1 MIYSN
6 YQLHHHRCLQTF
18 FSSSFPCFNYNII
31 ILFYGLT
38 SWKKLLYLKDAV
50 GICYRTRDYV
60 HGIQE
65 GNIGICIHKGRS
77 QRVAKS
83 TCPSQKLFYIAQQ
96 GGLHVFA
103 GVLFHLVVVSCVVMT
118 AAAGHEKRNRSSMK
132 RNEKL

>member
-1 MIYSN
+1 MLWFLYNRIILLYGGYCICN
-6 YQLHHHRCLQTF
+6 YIIIVVCKQFL
-18 FSSSFPCFNYNII
+18 FSSSCFNGNII
-31 ILFYGLT
+31 ILFYGLS

-103 GVLFHLVVVSCVVMT
+103 GVVSSRLLSWHDCCWTQNV
-118 AAAGHEKRNRSSMK
+118 
-132 RNEKL
+132 